1 MFIRTSSSSGALIL
15 LCTPLC
21 CCFSHVQFFATP
33 GTVACQ
39 AALSMEFSKREYSS
53 GLPFPSL
60 GGFSGP
66 GTEPR
71 SPALEPLLSP
81 LVPPGNPLHSSSSV
95 QVLTALVSF
104 WTSQLLLLL
113 SESEVTSKWKAIP
126 KCWIHFSRG
135 FSLTPDP
142 ESENYHCLH
151 STFKCLLLYFV
162 HLFSEDWFEISW
174 SAITGCETLV
184 S

>member
-1 MFIRTSSSSGALIL
+1 MLLLQSRTIL
-15 LCTPLC
+15 CNSMNCSL
-21 CCFSHVQFFATP
+21 P
-33 GTVACQ
+33 GCSVHGIFQARILEWVAI
-39 AALSMEFSKREYSS
+39 SFTR
-53 GLPFPSL
+53 
-60 GGFSGP
+60 GFSGP

-95 QVLTALVSF
+95 QVLTALASF